1 MRLTAPRIP
10 PLPDEAADP
19 EQAAFLDRYRG
30 PRGVLNIY
38 RTMAR
43 NIFAARAFHTWGGHV
58 RLKSDL
64 HPRQREMLIL
74 RTGWLCASG
83 YEWAQHSRLGREAG
97 LSNEELERLKQ
108 GPAAEGWTA
117 EERTLLQAADELHA
131 DFFISDRTWAA
142 LGRFLNDAQRMDVVF
157 VCGHYTQVCM
167 VLNTFGV
174 QLETGVKVDADLV
187 RHGAAG
193 GR

>member
-43 NIFAARAFHTWGGHV
+43 NILAARAFHTWGGYA
-58 RLKSDL
+58 RLQSDL
-64 HPRQREMLIL
+64 PPREREMLIL

-97 LSNEELERLKQ
+97 LTGEELERLKQ

-142 LGRFLNDAQRMDVVF
+142 LGGFLNDAQRMDVVF

-174 QLETGVKVDADLV
+174 QLEAGVKVDADLV
-187 RHGAAG
+187 RHGAPG